1 MIAETGMT
9 AAVCIIGAVLAC
21 LLKQYCKEQALFCS
35 IGVCVLVLLS
45 ICAYLSPIAEQ
56 IQALFLKTELDVQ
69 YLELLWKSIGICY
82 LTSIAADLCRDT
94 GETAMASVA
103 ELWGRVTLYAA
114 ARATTAGKVSQV
126 LVKPGDKIEAQQ
138 VVAKVSE

>member
-9 AAVCIIGAVLAC
+9 AAICIIGAVLAC

-82 LTSIAADLCRDT
+82 LTGIAADLCRDT

-103 ELWGRVTLYAA
+103 ELWGRVTLL
-114 ARATTAGKVSQV
+114 V
-126 LVKPGDKIEAQQ
+126 LFLPM
-138 VVAKVSE
+138 AKSLLELITGVLQ

>member
-45 ICAYLSPIAEQ
+45 ICAYLSPIVFKNRAGHAVFGT
-56 IQALFLKTELDVQ
+56 ALEIHW
-69 YLELLWKSIGICY
+69 YLLLNQHCS
-82 LTSIAADLCRDT
+82 
-94 GETAMASVA
+94 
-103 ELWGRVTLYAA
+103 
-114 ARATTAGKVSQV
+114 
-126 LVKPGDKIEAQQ
+126 
-138 VVAKVSE
+138 

>member
-35 IGVCVLVLLS
+35 ILS

-103 ELWGRVTLYAA
+103 ELWGRVTLLILFLPMAKSLLELM
-114 ARATTAGKVSQV
+114 TGV
-126 LVKPGDKIEAQQ
+126 LQ
-138 VVAKVSE
+138 

>member
-1 MIAETGMT
+1 MDCLKQSSRCLAYDCRNWNDG
-9 AAVCIIGAVLAC
+9 CRLHHWGGAGC

-103 ELWGRVTLYAA
+103 ELWGRVTLLILFLPMAKSLLELM
-114 ARATTAGKVSQV
+114 TGV
-126 LVKPGDKIEAQQ
+126 LQ
-138 VVAKVSE
+138 

>member
-1 MIAETGMT
+1 MD
-9 AAVCIIGAVLAC
+9 C
-21 LLKQYCKEQALFCS
+21 LKQSSRCLAYDCRNWNDGCRLHHWGGAGF
-35 IGVCVLVLLS
+35 CVLVLLS

-103 ELWGRVTLYAA
+103 ELWGRVTLLILFLPMAKSLLELM
-114 ARATTAGKVSQV
+114 TGV
-126 LVKPGDKIEAQQ
+126 LQ
-138 VVAKVSE
+138 

>member
-82 LTSIAADLCRDT
+82 LTSIAA
-94 GETAMASVA
+94 MASVA
-103 ELWGRVTLYAA
+103 ELWGRVTLLILFLPMAKSLLELM
-114 ARATTAGKVSQV
+114 TGV
-126 LVKPGDKIEAQQ
+126 LQ
-138 VVAKVSE
+138 

>member
-1 MIAETGMT
+1 M
-9 AAVCIIGAVLAC
+9 
-21 LLKQYCKEQALFCS
+21 KQYCKEQALFCS

-103 ELWGRVTLYAA
+103 ELWGRD
-114 ARATTAGKVSQV
+114 AGDERSGQTH
-126 LVKPGDKIEAQQ
+126 LLLSPRRDFLRGAG
-138 VVAKVSE
+138 SWCRSFW

>member
-56 IQALFLKTELDVQ
+56 IQALFLKQSWTC
-69 YLELLWKSIGICY
+69 SIWNCSGNP
-82 LTSIAADLCRDT
+82 LV
-94 GETAMASVA
+94 SV
-103 ELWGRVTLYAA
+103 T
-114 ARATTAGKVSQV
+114 
-126 LVKPGDKIEAQQ
+126 
-138 VVAKVSE
+138 

>member
-35 IGVCVLVLLS
+35 IGVCALVLLS

-103 ELWGRVTLYAA
+103 ELWGRVTLLILFLPMAKSLLELM
-114 ARATTAGKVSQV
+114 TGV
-126 LVKPGDKIEAQQ
+126 LQ
-138 VVAKVSE
+138 